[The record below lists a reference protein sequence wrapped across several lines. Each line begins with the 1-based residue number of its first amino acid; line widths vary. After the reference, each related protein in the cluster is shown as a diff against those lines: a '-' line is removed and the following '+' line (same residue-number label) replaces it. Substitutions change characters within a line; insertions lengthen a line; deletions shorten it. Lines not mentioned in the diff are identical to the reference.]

1 MKHIVFFLTA
11 FCAAW
16 FATADVGV
24 SNVVVTVQQNEGIAE
39 ITYEVVAD
47 DPDTDVWVM
56 FEGWDRDRGLA
67 IFPRTLSGDA
77 TTGSVKPGVH
87 TTFWHVATDRPG
99 FHSSAFAIKAT
110 AVKGLA
116 PYRVLDLSGGVSA
129 DAFQVTDAATGPSFA
144 DDSQYTTNLW
154 MRLVLPG
161 TFMIG
166 SPSNELGRVEMW
178 GREIQ
183 HQVTLTKPYYIGV
196 IETTRKHWA
205 LVTGTP
211 VVSTSDLRKEETEE
225 TLRLPEDDVSYDM
238 IRGATQGAGWPANHN
253 VDADSFLGM
262 LRAKTDRLYDLP
274 TDAQWEYACRAGTTT
289 ALNSGKEIT
298 STNQCPNAAEVGRYL
313 GNRNDG
319 LYLNHYCA
327 LGGNYQ
333 PNNWGLYDM
342 NGNTAEWC
350 LDWIRV
356 YPTYAEVDPKG
367 VSSGSQRVLR
377 GFNYSSNASR
387 LRSASRTAE
396 SSNYSYGRAFGFRL
410 AEHLN
415 DTDGFAFSSSLSPD
429 FSLELRDMSE
439 IDASI
444 GECSVAEAGWLTENT
459 VWSNDVIHVVRDW
472 VTVPSGVTLTIIPGT
487 TVRFCEDSGILVKS
501 DGTLSACGID
511 TNQINFVPFAEGGT
525 WTVSVENGG
534 QVDANE
540 FTGVEGLTKGKTADI
555 RIDSGCGSVMVPCD
569 FTTPDGCAA
578 EISWRTVEGTAKTGV
593 DFTETVGCS
602 TQEWPHTMFIAEVPI
617 ILSSEMRPE
626 REFEVE
632 FRLKVSGFV
641 TTWRTKIT
649 ISDTPLVK
657 RNEIAM
663 GDVVE
668 SEGCFIDTYSIGET
682 IVLDQVLPITYDT
695 SWDGSSVGVKVTA
708 TTPSGTTSTVVEK
721 QGSSFGDMT
730 WTPTAG
736 SGCYTFTHETA
747 GGVLTARI
755 AVLEEG
761 YIRIGS
767 RRLTETETWSADKV
781 YVIDGEFIVADGG
794 RLVIPAGT
802 VVKFTSGSRLSMVN
816 GGVCEAAGVTFT
828 HVNDDAVGGDTLND
842 GDATM
847 PMAGQYDIVG
857 NIRGNSATSYR
868 YRGLI
873 CVQGEIKADTI
884 WNAGQVYFVI
894 NNVVV
899 SNGVTLTIA
908 PGAIVKIADS
918 RYIYARPEGVIEAIG
933 TRAQPIVFTS
943 EHDDTYGGDTNGDGD
958 RTFPQPGDWQRID
971 NRGGTMRFKNCKFL
985 YGSKGGMGGTLL
997 ARIGQITV
1005 VDSEISHSAFDAIG
1019 VEKGGDAFITN
1030 CVIRDALAAFRHY
1043 NTNEIVNCVVYDCGR
1058 ITQGGNHKFRN
1069 CVFSEI
1075 TDVWQ
1080 SGQQPNN
1087 FRNCC
1092 FWNKGGMELIGDV
1105 AWQTTNTTIVTQ
1117 SASVYLNKNGNV
1129 WGDPLFADP
1138 MNGDFRIQEGSACV
1152 DAADGAVSPDTD
1164 LYGQPRVT
1172 LFADPSGMATAAGCV
1187 PDIGVS
1193 ELMPRNMSADIDFE
1207 ARRVV
1212 AAGPVAPGDE
1222 ITVKWTIGNL
1232 GGRDVDESWRDTISL
1247 VSANGRT
1254 VTLGEKVSSARIP
1267 AGGSAV
1273 CSATFTVPVL
1283 AEGSWYPKVQV
1294 NTYRDV
1300 FEGSL
1305 TDNNALTGTDP
1316 VEVVIDAADMSA
1328 TLSGRIV
1335 AGVPT
1340 VLKLPF
1346 TEDTT
1351 NRLVRM
1357 ALPEGVSASWGFGF
1371 MPQGMVSS
1379 GTTVASGNDIC
1390 FLAPDGEQ
1398 TVYVVLESNASA
1410 DYSFAFE
1417 NNPLVISSISPTSI
1431 PKSGMTSITITGAGF
1446 TQSNTVSFASASGTV
1461 APESVRYVNANTLV
1475 ATVDCGKFT
1484 SGATYTA
1491 ETSVDVLVSS
1501 LANALS
1507 VTDEEG
1513 KGELDITWV
1522 IPGSV
1527 RIGRVFSFP
1536 ITVQN
1541 IGTADLGCPMISV
1554 SDSVTTNDYPIEF
1567 SLDGEVFT
1575 PGGIQFISKDADG
1588 GFDGLKVGDT
1598 AISFVY
1604 ARVPAGNPGASAI
1617 SIYANTEN
1625 DDMAEFTTEVDKYLT
1640 PDMIEEY
1647 ETTTNEEV
1655 KVSITNLKNLCGTNN
1670 GEFVQNFAEL
1680 ARKFYACNGLVLQRI
1695 DSLLPYGLR
1704 LQEDSSSDSEET
1716 TQSEQN
1722 ASHYTLEMNL
1732 QSTRPVQL
1740 MSTHAQDLADQ
1751 ARRNLNLHITT
1762 GAYLRRDGGYAK
1774 LEDVDVDLSNKSVLI
1789 IAHGLN
1795 DGINSSWMKNIAS
1808 ALASKYDEVIY
1819 VNWQAEAHANYLE
1832 GAAKYAFFWNWNAA
1846 DLARL
1851 LGDKYIQILE
1861 VSGRIGAVVTLVQ
1874 SQLMVRNFNS
1884 PKKCVCIGHSFGSHL
1899 TGVLSRRLGK
1909 VKRHI
1914 GLDTA
1919 AISVV
1924 PPNYQV
1930 KGDDAEIT
1938 EYYRT
1943 SSGSGRNDPYANYN
1957 YIVCKVGG
1965 FDAVET
1971 ADVDVFFGPHSYAH
1985 EWFVQNLRSGQLSG
1999 IGYWSNGKPPK
2010 YFEGHSGYLGV
2021 ICGHN
2026 LQSFECV
2033 YPFEDK
2039 TQYPVTTA
2047 IHYPGFQNGWL
2058 NMRDAWQKTVDLSVN
2073 VSGVREDMTM
2083 YTGED
2088 NKVHISVTDNS
2099 DIRSASFSKNSYGT
2113 NKKYNMQV
2121 LIRNLR
2127 DDRWDELESQTKTSP
2142 DFDFTLKIPHGYGD
2156 AEKILRNRIC
2166 FKLDCVMR
2174 NNTSVYPIS
2183 YTDLYSADNERTFT
2197 VKIKKAHNPI
2207 ASINSKKHSGFVLK
2221 KKIHYSSRKKFN
2233 EACSKGKTF
2242 EFDFRAN
2249 ASEAGEKR
2257 KISSYAWRD
2266 SYSWLWGWG
2275 SVVSKKEHF
2284 EKKYSATSNGLYPIM
2299 LTVTDDEGFS
2309 SSIDGHLQVII
2320 DVKPDGNPVKN
2331 PKSKDP
2337 NEMAGPM
2344 GTGNPETQRFL
2355 EPGQRVS
2362 YTVYYENATN
2372 ATAAAQEVFVTNSLS
2387 QYLDWSTFEM
2397 GEVVF
2402 GDQIDLGLAGKQCAT
2417 NEVTMT
2423 GTNLIVRTI
2432 VELDKE
2438 KGEVRWYQRVID
2450 PDSGDTWPA
2459 DVTGGFLP
2467 PNNPETHCGEGHLT
2481 YFIKVRADAP
2491 RGVRIDN
2498 SADIVF
2504 DTNEAIKTK
2513 PAWWNCIATHQD
2525 VAMTVDGVETNLDL
2539 IVGLP
2544 FGELPVPAAMEGWSF
2559 AGWFTGPDGT
2569 GVRVTAESIVPE
2581 GLTRLYEFWTQDAPA
2596 LVVGGRFDPAYAK
2609 ADAVMSALY
2618 DNSSNLLG
2626 VVQIKAGKKSK
2637 KGLVKFT
2644 ATATLSEGGKSK
2656 KVSAKAVSINV
2667 DALAKSGADGVEA
2680 PLVFKAPLGGMT
2692 FLLLPSGEFALF
2704 GAAGFASEADVGGNL
2719 PGGTM
2724 VFRAAFDPLPT
2735 LDDGF
2740 AVIEEALPERV
2751 DVQVSGG
2758 KKLNAGRA
2766 AAVKYAKDKASGA
2779 VKLTGL
2785 DDPAK
2790 PNLSGLKL
2798 SYTPKSGV
2806 MKGSFKVYSSNAGSV
2821 QPGSVPKLKKHSA
2834 NVVGFVL
2841 DEGEGKTGRGEAT
2854 VKKPAA
2860 GPWKVRIE
2868 N

>member
-67 IFPRTLSGDA
+67 IFPKTLSGDA

-211 VVSTSDLRKEETEE
+211 VVSTSNLRKEETEE

-238 IRGATQGAGWPANHN
+238 IRGATQGAGWPASHD

-274 TDAQWEYACRAGTTT
+274 TDAQWEYACRAGTTM

-319 LYLNHYCA
+319 LYLNCYCA
-327 LGGNYQ
+327 LGGNYR

-342 NGNTAEWC
+342 NGNTGEWC
-350 LDWIRV
+350 LDWIRA

-367 VSSGSQRVLR
+367 VTSGSQRVLR

-387 LRSASRTAE
+387 LRSASRTAA
-396 SSNYSYGRAFGFRL
+396 SSNTRYGTVLGFRL

-415 DTDGFAFSSSLSPD
+415 DTDGFAFDSSLSPN
-429 FSLELRDMSE
+429 FRLELRDMSE

-444 GECSVAEAGWLTENT
+444 GEGSVAEAGWLTENT

-857 NIRGNSATSYR
+857 NVRGNSATSYR

-958 RTFPQPGDWQRID
+958 RTIPQPGDWQRID

-1273 CSATFTVPVL
+1273 CSGTFTVPVL

-1316 VEVVIDAADMSA
+1316 VEVVIDAADMS
-1328 TLSGRIV
+1328 TILSGRIT

-1371 MPQGMVSS
+1371 MPQGAVSS
-1379 GTTVASGNDIC
+1379 GNTIAQGNDVC

-1398 TVYVVLESNASA
+1398 AVYVVLESNTSA
-1410 DYSFAFE
+1410 DYSFTFE
-1417 NNPLVISSISPTSI
+1417 NNPLEISSVSPTSI
-1431 PKSGMTSITITGAGF
+1431 PKSGTTSITITGAGF
-1446 TQSNTVSFASASGTV
+1446 TPSNTVSFVSASGTV
-1461 APESVRYVNANTLV
+1461 EPESVRYVNANTLV
-1475 ATVDCGKFT
+1475 ATVDCGNFT
-1484 SGATYTA
+1484 SGATYAA
-1491 ETSVDVLVSS
+1491 ETSVGVLSSS
-1501 LANALS
+1501 LADVLTI
-1507 VTDEEG
+1507 TDEEG
-1513 KGELDITWV
+1513 KGLFWAKLVVPDTVRKGRRTACYIEYGNSGNIDVVCQVLRVDATGDCRLSHVDEATSFEYLYFLSSGSKPTFGCLRPDEIKR
-1522 IPGSV
+1522 IPFVLTTGVSNQLILTSSWNESIYDECWSSKDEFLAALAAASN
-1527 RIGRVFSFP
+1527 RIGMRDQDSTDYVTVLDYAKKSKIEGDSGVAWGYVCDDQATSIKGMSIVCTDGSDIRMSVTDESGMYSFENL
-1536 ITVQN
+1536 TN
-1541 IGTADLGCPMISV
+1541 DLYVISV
-1554 SDSVTTNDYPIEF
+1554 SGHDITSFSSERGKDLYLGTVKLDMKPSVRVELIGNGTSESVEMSLYDEEHDLTFYPIWNSLSCATFYGLPNGVYILSSVQKEGLVSKRF
-1567 SLDGEVFT
+1567 VPVVSNEITELSLDVSTVGKITVIT
-1575 PGGIQFISKDADG
+1575 DG
-1588 GFDGLKVGDT
+1588 
-1598 AISFVY
+1598 
-1604 ARVPAGNPGASAI
+1604 
-1617 SIYANTEN
+1617 YANYANMYVLLFDSTGEIVDHKIPDGN
-1625 DDMAEFTTEVDKYLT
+1625 STVFDDILDGDYHVLVGQQTGSNVVSEV
-1640 PDMIEEY
+1640 
-1647 ETTTNEEV
+1647 
-1655 KVSITNLKNLCGTNN
+1655 VSITNHICSSVAISLDCSSFDDVVTFDFNKRTVASVLLTSNISVDDIDDVVERHLKQSTK
-1670 GEFVQNFAEL
+1670 VL
-1680 ARKFYACNGLVLQRI
+1680 ARPLKSPSGDYDCVHNRKQYDYYKRLISELKSNNAQLQTALYAYDAGYWLRWGGRFENALA
-1695 DSLLPYGLR
+1695 LL
-1704 LQEDSSSDSEET
+1704 
-1716 TQSEQN
+1716 N
-1722 ASHYTLEMNL
+1722 KAASTYLE
-1732 QSTRPVQL
+1732 
-1740 MSTHAQDLADQ
+1740 
-1751 ARRNLNLHITT
+1751 
-1762 GAYLRRDGGYAK
+1762 AK
-1774 LEDVDVDLSNKSVLI
+1774 LGPVV
-1789 IAHGLN
+1789 
-1795 DGINSSWMKNIAS
+1795 
-1808 ALASKYDEVIY
+1808 
-1819 VNWQAEAHANYLE
+1819 
-1832 GAAKYAFFWNWNAA
+1832 GAAAGAAWTSAF
-1846 DLARL
+1846 
-1851 LGDKYIQILE
+1851 
-1861 VSGRIGAVVTLVQ
+1861 
-1874 SQLMVRNFNS
+1874 
-1884 PKKCVCIGHSFGSHL
+1884 
-1899 TGVLSRRLGK
+1899 
-1909 VKRHI
+1909 
-1914 GLDTA
+1914 
-1919 AISVV
+1919 
-1924 PPNYQV
+1924 
-1930 KGDDAEIT
+1930 
-1938 EYYRT
+1938 
-1943 SSGSGRNDPYANYN
+1943 
-1957 YIVCKVGG
+1957 
-1965 FDAVET
+1965 
-1971 ADVDVFFGPHSYAH
+1971 
-1985 EWFVQNLRSGQLSG
+1985 
-1999 IGYWSNGKPPK
+1999 
-2010 YFEGHSGYLGV
+2010 
-2021 ICGHN
+2021 
-2026 LQSFECV
+2026 
-2033 YPFEDK
+2033 
-2039 TQYPVTTA
+2039 
-2047 IHYPGFQNGWL
+2047 
-2058 NMRDAWQKTVDLSVN
+2058 
-2073 VSGVREDMTM
+2073 
-2083 YTGED
+2083 
-2088 NKVHISVTDNS
+2088 
-2099 DIRSASFSKNSYGT
+2099 
-2113 NKKYNMQV
+2113 
-2121 LIRNLR
+2121 
-2127 DDRWDELESQTKTSP
+2127 
-2142 DFDFTLKIPHGYGD
+2142 
-2156 AEKILRNRIC
+2156 
-2166 FKLDCVMR
+2166 
-2174 NNTSVYPIS
+2174 
-2183 YTDLYSADNERTFT
+2183 
-2197 VKIKKAHNPI
+2197 
-2207 ASINSKKHSGFVLK
+2207 SILK
-2221 KKIHYSSRKKFN
+2221 KKAAGELKKGEARDIIYGEMIKAGISSVPDGKKLVI
-2233 EACSKGKTF
+2233 
-2242 EFDFRAN
+2242 
-2249 ASEAGEKR
+2249 ASELASMALTYFDKVLEGER
-2257 KISSYAWRD
+2257 KMESAAKTMNKYYPSAKKNLDILD
-2266 SYSWLWGWG
+2266 
-2275 SVVSKKEHF
+2275 VVL
-2284 EKKYSATSNGLYPIM
+2284 TSNGPRYVLDDCNKKSNDYEDPI
-2299 LTVTDDEGFS
+2299 DKK
-2309 SSIDGHLQVII
+2309 
-2320 DVKPDGNPVKN
+2320 KPNVGE
-2331 PKSKDP
+2331 SKDP
-2337 NEMAGPM
+2337 NEMAGPV
-2344 GTGNPETQRFL
+2344 GKGNPETQRFL
-2355 EPGQRVS
+2355 EPGEQVS
-2362 YTVYYENATN
+2362 YTVYYENASN

-2432 VELDKE
+2432 VELDKV
-2438 KGEVRWYQRVID
+2438 KGEVHWYQRVID

-2467 PNNPETHCGEGHLT
+2467 PNDPETHCGEGHLT
-2481 YFIKVRADAP
+2481 YFIKVREDAP

-2569 GVRVTAESIVPE
+2569 GVRVTAKSIVPE

-2656 KVSAKAVSINV
+2656 KISAKAVSINV

-2680 PLVFKAPLGGMT
+2680 PLAFKAPLGGMT
-2692 FLLLPSGEFALF
+2692 FLLLPRGEFALF

-2724 VFRAAFDPLPT
+2724 VFHAAFDPLPA
-2735 LDDGF
+2735 LDAGF
-2740 AVIEEALPERV
+2740 AVLEDALPTRV

-2854 VKKPAA
+2854 MKKPAA